1 MPTFSRRS
9 KALALAITVAV
20 AIVAACAKKQPPVNN
35 PPPAPPPAVGT
46 TGTKPSPP
54 APPPAPPTVPAEPD
68 PISGKPYGSY
78 SVDDWNNPEKSPLK
92 PVFFHFDSDQL
103 DDLGRQVLQENA
115 KLLQEYPALV
125 ITIEGHCDER
135 GTPEYNLALGER
147 RALSTKSF
155 LVSLGIGGDRLQTV
169 SYGKEFPFDTGHSEE
184 AWAKNRRA
192 HFMVTKL
199 K

>member
-9 KALALAITVAV
+9 KALALAITLGLALVT
-20 AIVAACAKKQPPVNN
+20 ACAKKQPPVTT
-35 PPPAPPPAVGT
+35 PQPTPAPPVVT
-46 TGTKPSPP
+46 SGTKPSPP

-92 PVFFHFDSDQL
+92 PVFFALDSDQL
-103 DDLGRQVLQENA
+103 DDRGRQTLQENA

-147 RALSTKSF
+147 RALNTKSF

-184 AWAKNRRA
+184 AWEKNRRA

>member
-9 KALALAITVAV
+9 KALALAITLALALVS
-20 AIVAACAKKQPPVNN
+20 ACAKKQPPVTT
-35 PPPAPPPAVGT
+35 PTTTPPPAVTT

-68 PISGKPYGSY
+68 PISAKPYGSY
-78 SVDDWNNPEKSPLK
+78 TVDDWNNPEKSPLK
-92 PVFFHFDSDQL
+92 PVFFHYDSDQL

-115 KLLQEYPALV
+115 KLLLEYPALV

-147 RALSTKSF
+147 RALATKSF

-169 SYGKEFPFDTGHSEE
+169 SYGKEFPFDTGHTED
-184 AWAKNRRA
+184 AWALNRRA